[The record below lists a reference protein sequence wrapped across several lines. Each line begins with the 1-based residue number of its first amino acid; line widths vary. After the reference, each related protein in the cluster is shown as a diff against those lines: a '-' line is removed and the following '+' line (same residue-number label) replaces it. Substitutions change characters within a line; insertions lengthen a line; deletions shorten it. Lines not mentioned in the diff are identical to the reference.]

1 MGYLKII
8 SAILIWSSLG
18 IFVRKIAL
26 PNADIIFYSAVIAGL
41 VQFFLV
47 SCTGRLKKTI
57 RGKNSANSVFLLILL
72 PVCFLG
78 NALLFYFAF
87 THTTIANAVLTHY
100 TAPIFVALMAPVFLK
115 EKILKTAWLAIILSS
130 FGLWFIL
137 GAPASGEEI
146 FTGDS
151 ESRGIIAGLLSG
163 FAYALLILI
172 IRGIASQ
179 FSALFIIFI
188 QNSLVALLLL
198 PFVPMIQ
205 LTWQSLPYI
214 VTLGIVHSTIAP
226 LLYVQGFRS
235 VKAHEAAILGYLE
248 PIGAILLAW
257 IFLNEIP
264 EIKVILGGALILY
277 SGFMII
283 RNKKNHSSSR

>member
-41 VQFFLV
+41 VQFFMV
-47 SCTGRLKKTI
+47 SLTGRLKKTI
-57 RGKNSANSVFLLILL
+57 RDKNSANSIFLLILL

-78 NALLFYFAF
+78 NTLLFYFAF

-115 EKILKTAWLAIILSS
+115 EKILKTAWFAIILSS
-130 FGLWFIL
+130 LGLWLIL
-137 GAPASGEEI
+137 GAPASGEGI
-146 FTGDS
+146 FPEDS
-151 ESRGIIAGLLSG
+151 ESRGIIAGVISG

-198 PFVPMIQ
+198 PFVLNIN
-205 LTWQSLPYI
+205 LTLESLPYI
-214 VTLGIVHSTIAP
+214 LILGIVHSTVAP

-235 VKAHEAAILGYLE
+235 VKANEAAILGYLE

-264 EIKVILGGALILY
+264 EIKAILGGALILY

-283 RNKKNHSSSR
+283 RNKKNHSSSH

>member
-47 SCTGRLKKTI
+47 SLTGRLKKTI
-57 RGKNSANSVFLLILL
+57 RDKNSANSVFLLILL

-78 NALLFYFAF
+78 NTLLFYFAF

-100 TAPIFVALMAPVFLK
+100 TAPIFVVLMAPVFLK

-130 FGLWFIL
+130 LGLWLLL
-137 GAPASGEEI
+137 GAPASGEGI

-151 ESRGIIAGLLSG
+151 ESRGIIAGVISG

-226 LLYVQGFRS
+226 LLYVQGFKS
-235 VKAHEAAILGYLE
+235 VKAHEASILGYLE
-248 PIGAILLAW
+248 PVGAIILAL
-257 IFLNEIP
+257 IFLHEVP
-264 EIKVILGGALILY
+264 GIKALIGGAFILCSGYLIV
-277 SGFMII
+277 
-283 RNKKNHSSSR
+283 RSRRA

>member
-1 MGYLKII
+1 MGYLKIV

-41 VQFFLV
+41 VQFLMV
-47 SCTGRLKKTI
+47 SLTGRLKKTI
-57 RGKNSANSVFLLILL
+57 RNKNSANSIFLLILL

-78 NALLFYFAF
+78 NTLLFYFAF

-137 GAPASGEEI
+137 GAPVSGKEI
-146 FTGDS
+146 FAGDS

-226 LLYVQGFRS
+226 LLYVQGFKS
-235 VKAHEAAILGYLE
+235 VKANEAAILGYLE

-264 EIKVILGGALILY
+264 EIKAILGGALILY

-283 RNKKNHSSSR
+283 RNKKNHSSSH

>member
-8 SAILIWSSLG
+8 AAILIWSSLG

-26 PNADIIFYSAVIAGL
+26 PNAGIIFYSAVIAGL

-47 SCTGRLKKTI
+47 LLTGRLKKTI
-57 RGKNSANSVFLLILL
+57 RDKNSANSIFLLILL

-78 NALLFYFAF
+78 NTLLFYFAF

-115 EKILKTAWLAIILSS
+115 EKIFKTAWLAIILSS

-137 GAPASGEEI
+137 GAPASGEQI

-172 IRGIASQ
+172 IRSIASQ

-226 LLYVQGFRS
+226 LLYVQGLKS
-235 VKAHEAAILGYLE
+235 VKAHEASILGYLE
-248 PIGAILLAW
+248 PVGAIILAL
-257 IFLNEIP
+257 IFLYEVP
-264 EIKVILGGALILY
+264 GIKALIGGVFILC
-277 SGFMII
+277 SGYLIV
-283 RNKKNHSSSR
+283 RSR